1 MSDFVTGYFYD
12 EEGVLFQW
20 YAGINPEDLI
30 QDKEAA
36 VGFIL
41 SDHVDTNDY
50 RYDFDKNKLKAYVAT
65 GSAS

>member
-1 MSDFVTGYFYD
+1 MNDFVTGYFYD

-30 QDKEAA
+30 EDKEAA

-41 SDHVDTNDY
+41 SDHVDTNYY
-50 RYDFDKNKLKAYVAT
+50 RFDFDNSELKPYVPT
-65 GSAS
+65 GEYS